1 MGVHKVGGR
10 IEVMDEVVNWLEED
24 CLFPKLGVG
33 FEVVVLVQESV
44 AS

>member
-1 MGVHKVGGR
+1 LGIRKVGGR

-24 CLFPKLGVG
+24 SLFPKFGVG